1 MNQTRRCPKPLD
13 LTLPIS
19 KTLPMFPGS
28 PRPQFIEWS
37 NIECDGYNLELFFAS
52 THSGTH
58 IDAPY
63 HFVKTGKKVDQILL
77 ERLVG
82 RATLIRL
89 DSGRASRPNYAITKD
104 DIQSFEETHA
114 SKEEEEDCAITQ
126 KSMVV
131 FYTGWQKEHLTEKD
145 YFTANPGLC
154 KSAARYLAS
163 KKISMVGID
172 SPSIDVGCD
181 SAFPAHH
188 ILAGAGIPIVE
199 NLANLQ
205 KISSAKFDLV
215 VLPLKLRGASGSP
228 VRALALSR

>member
-1 MNQTRRCPKPLD
+1 MNQTRHCPKPLD
-13 LTLPIS
+13 LTLSVS

-63 HFVKTGKKVDQILL
+63 HFAKTGKKVDQILL
-77 ERLVG
+77 ERLIG
-82 RATLIRL
+82 RATLIKL
-89 DSGRASRPNYAITKD
+89 DGGRASRPNYAITKD
-104 DIQSFEETHA
+104 DIQSFEETYT
-114 SKEEEEDCAITQ
+114 SKEDCAITQ
-126 KSMVV
+126 KAMVI
-131 FYTGWQKEHLTEKD
+131 FYTGWQKEHLTKKD
-145 YFTANPGLC
+145 YFTANPGLD

-181 SAFPAHH
+181 SAFAAHH
-188 ILAGAGIPIVE
+188 ILADAGIPIVE
-199 NLANLQ
+199 NLTNLQ
-205 KISSAKFDLV
+205 KIDSVKFDFV
-215 VLPLKLRGASGSP
+215 VLPLKLKGASGSP